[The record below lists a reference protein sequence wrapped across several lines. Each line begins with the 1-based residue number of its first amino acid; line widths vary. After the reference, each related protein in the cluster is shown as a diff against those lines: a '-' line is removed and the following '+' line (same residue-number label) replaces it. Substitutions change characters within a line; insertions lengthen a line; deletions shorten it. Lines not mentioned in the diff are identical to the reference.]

1 MDSSPSYFILYLFS
15 GVGQCVLFLLAL
27 YNLFALIGVMRA
39 ETEEGA
45 SGLAKGAW
53 GMGCLSAILYPCAP
67 LFSLIAVIMSRIEIG
82 RVYRDESP
90 LASATPA
97 RMGSVNAGVAFLAWL
112 LLALGL
118 VINLVL

>member
-1 MDSSPSYFILYLFS
+1 MDSSPSYFILYLFA
-15 GVGQCVLFLLAL
+15 GVGNCVLFLLAI
-27 YNLFALIGVMRA
+27 YNLVALIGVMRA
-39 ETEEGA
+39 DTEQGA

-53 GMGCLSAILYPCAP
+53 GMGCLSALIYPCAP
-67 LFSLIAVIMSRIEIG
+67 LFSLVAVVMSRIEIG

-112 LLALGL
+112 LLILGL
-118 VINLVL
+118 TINLVL